1 MAAEVILRV
10 KVDRSQYNAFKKEVA
25 KGIDTGG
32 QNATANSLKEVGEQ
46 AEKSTSRI
54 QSLGEMLTKKI
65 AWYSISMA
73 ISSVTTAFK
82 NALTEIKEVDT
93 QLTNIQKVSNASA
106 EQMAALSEKAYSTA
120 SKYGVQ
126 ASHYMEAVYE
136 YTKAGFQDNADVM
149 AELSTKAMLVGDTTA
164 AVADKFLIA
173 GNAAWKYGQNVEQ
186 LSLLVDKADYI
197 NNNYATTFDKLAEGF
212 PRVASVASLAGMSAE
227 ETMAALGTITATTQE
242 TSSRASTAL
251 RALIINI
258 LGDTTTEIE
267 DGVTATEESIEGLR
281 DALKKYAPD
290 VIAAADATG
299 KLIDPMKSLKALSEA
314 YKRGDLT
321 QAGLY
326 EIEEALGGKLRTNQL
341 DALLKNFDMYEEM
354 LQGMAGAA
362 GTADKEIDIMLT
374 SWEAKSRILS
384 NTWTEFISKGLNSDI
399 FKRVIDDV
407 TTLLDR
413 FGGLNE
419 IIPIIAGT
427 MTALFAPAIAG
438 NIANMIDK
446 VRNLKTAVSG
456 FLNGV
461 KNSNVSISGAV
472 GTAVSAIATVATIAY
487 TIYQNHVRKIRQDAE
502 KATEEAMEDAAQA
515 QQTTENLSSLYA
527 AYEKAKAA
535 DDGSTEAKNALRTAT
550 ENLAVALGYEK
561 DAIDGVTKSW
571 EELTKEELDRQRWTV
586 DHAVETAGVGL
597 LRSAGTYA
605 SDGNSIIAAAKEVQ
619 KALVQDEN
627 SLEFSLGMA
636 STEKVSEQERI
647 RRAVN
652 AYKQTQEKIAAL
664 QAAYMAES
672 YSDINKTYMSGGLS
686 AGASVIAKD
695 AFANLSKNQIGK
707 QIDKLNADLE
717 EASFVKAYIEAVE
730 AQEKFNET
738 VEKFGEDSE
747 EAKSA
752 AEDLASAEQKV
763 ADESDALAAKQKAV
777 ADAFKNIS
785 GNATE
790 ATEALERYKAA
801 IESDTTEDTMKGYVE
816 AWQAG
821 FEDYQNGLKDSA
833 KIRALADLVLSEDE
847 IREIQKRGD
856 SLADYVFQNPLLSR
870 VFIKGY
876 ETNEETG
883 ETTPIFRDEL
893 EAAKEFASWIE
904 EFDTD
909 KNGLITR
916 VVGDTS
922 EIAARL
928 IETDDGLKIIVE
940 DWELLSE
947 QTGMDIGLL
956 KALMGEYGLLFEGL
970 EASGQDLLA
979 LAQELGAVNLDG
991 KIDIEKIIVNRA
1003 AAGDSEQDIQRLV
1016 DSLIEADQNGSIE
1029 LDFEYETVEE
1039 AKEKL
1044 YELIEKAQELNETYV
1059 DVDITVDDKASAILD
1074 KINGKIRDLPTER
1087 RIDIITN
1094 EINQK
1099 SGVDNG
1105 YNEVRTN
1112 ASGTDYAHGGATLV
1126 NEEGAEIIQ
1135 SNGRAWIAGGGYPTI
1150 TNVPR
1155 GAKVWTAK
1163 ETKAILGNSNLSLLY
1178 GGIKAMAGGS
1188 SVPSIISSVAHTTA
1202 WENAR
1207 FGADLSD
1214 DEALKNLQD
1223 MVSLRKTELSLIE
1236 QSGGSVAEQVEKQKG
1251 IQAAIVDV
1259 VQHLQDAQGRQ
1270 EDITQ
1275 LASEWYQINEDI
1287 TKLQEEELSEAE
1299 KKHLEELEDQT
1310 ALLKSQLDLLE
1321 ARGSSTKEQ
1330 IEKQREIRKSII
1342 QQAEYLKQTGGSET
1356 EINKLL
1362 TERYEIDKSIKNLRA
1377 EERKEAREERK
1388 AAREEAK
1395 KEKERLEERRQ
1406 KHLQTL
1412 KDNTAYLESQLAL
1425 IEERDGSI
1433 KSQILKERQID
1444 KSLQKQINYLR
1455 KIGGSNEEIN
1465 QLKLKQLQIDKE
1477 IKAKEQELY
1486 NNLQAAIQRRMDD
1499 INTKRDEELAK
1510 VDEKIQKLKDEHD
1523 IQEETNEL
1531 KEKELE
1537 LEKAQDA
1544 YENAKRQRTVRVY
1557 NAATGQWEW
1566 TYDASKVS
1574 SAQESYESAKK
1585 ALEDYKAEQEY
1596 EAEIKKLEDKQ
1607 QKITDKYDKLLDQW
1621 QTVLDAM
1628 AEPLQTIKSALNAI
1642 SNNATKDMRP
1652 TITKINEAL
1661 SAMGK
1666 PTISKKNLYDSGGIL
1681 SGIGGIK
1688 GTSADEI
1695 ILPPDITNRM
1705 LKPSMT
1711 SQLSRRMEELRYI
1724 YGSTGNLAGINGM
1737 AIGSQHN
1744 GDIYTFGNIT
1754 LSKDQAQST
1763 TVYELAN
1770 MARGLRSYSSAM

>member
-25 KGIDTGG
+25 KGIDAGG
-32 QNATANSLKEVGEQ
+32 QNATADSLKKVGEQ
-46 AEKSTSRI
+46 AEKSTSKI

-82 NALTEIKEVDT
+82 NALNEIKEVDT

-106 EQMAALSEKAYSTA
+106 EKMAELSEKAYSTA

-126 ASHYMEAVYE
+126 ASQYMEAVYE

-164 AVADKFLIA
+164 AIADKFLIA
-173 GNAAWKYGQNVEQ
+173 GNAAWKYGQNVEE

-242 TSSRASTAL
+242 TASRASTAL

-267 DGVTATEESIEGLR
+267 DGVTATEESIESLR
-281 DALKKYAPD
+281 DALRKYAPD

-299 KLIDPMKSLKALSEA
+299 KLINPMESLKALSEA

-354 LQGMAGAA
+354 LQGMATAA

-384 NTWTEFISKGLNSDI
+384 NTWTEFISKGLNADI

-821 FEDYQNGLKDSA
+821 FEDYQKGLKDSA

-1135 SNGRAWIAGGGYPTI
+1135 SDGRAWIAGGGYPTI

-1163 ETKAILGNSNLSLLY
+1163 ETKAILGNSNLSMLY

-1188 SVPSIISSVAHTTA
+1188 YVPSEISSVALKTL
-1202 WENAR
+1202 WE
-1207 FGADLSD
+1207 GANLFADKSD
-1214 DEALKNLQD
+1214 DKTLEGLQG
-1223 MVSLRKTELSLIE
+1223 MVSLRKAELSLLKE
-1236 QSGGSVAEQVEKQKG
+1236 NTEEVSAQVEKQRE
-1251 IQAAIVDV
+1251 IQSAIVDQV
-1259 VQHLQDAQGRQ
+1259 RYLQNTGGRQ
-1270 EDITQ
+1270 EDIVN
-1275 LASEWYQINEDI
+1275 LAAEWYQIEHDI
-1287 TKLQEEELSEAE
+1287 SELQDSLTDEQQRQV
-1299 KKHLEELEDQT
+1299 EELEEQ
-1310 ALLKSQLDLLE
+1310 KSL
-1321 ARGSSTKEQ
+1321 
-1330 IEKQREIRKSII
+1330 
-1342 QQAEYLKQTGGSET
+1342 
-1356 EINKLL
+1356 
-1362 TERYEIDKSIKNLRA
+1362 
-1377 EERKEAREERK
+1377 
-1388 AAREEAK
+1388 
-1395 KEKERLEERRQ
+1395 
-1406 KHLQTL
+1406 
-1412 KDNTAYLESQLAL
+1412 LESQLNL
-1425 IEERDGSI
+1425 IEARDGSV
-1433 KSQILKERQID
+1433 KSQILKEREIKNAIQAQID
-1444 KSLQKQINYLR
+1444 YQKQI
-1455 KIGGSNEEIN
+1455 GGSQEEIN
-1465 QLKLKQLQIDKE
+1465 KLKAEQYEIDSKIVSLEKSLYDNLQNAINKRIDVLNDKRDAAIEKIDKE
-1477 IKAKEQELY
+1477 I
-1486 NNLQAAIQRRMDD
+1486 D
-1499 INTKRDEELAK
+1499 
-1510 VDEKIQKLKDEHD
+1510 KLKEEHD
-1523 IQEETNEL
+1523 LQQKTNEL
-1531 KEKELE
+1531 KEKELAV
-1537 LEKAQDA
+1537 EKAREA
-1544 YENAKRQRTVRVY
+1544 LTNAKSQRTVRIY
-1557 NAATGQWEW
+1557 NAAKKRWEW
-1566 TYDASKVS
+1566 TYDANAVNSAREELS
-1574 SAQESYESAKK
+1574 SARQ
-1585 ALEDYKAEQEY
+1585 ALKDYNAEEKY
-1596 EAEIKKLEDKQ
+1596 NARIAKLEDKQ
-1607 QKITDKYDKLLDQW
+1607 SKIDAKYTEQIEKWQK
-1621 QTVLDAM
+1621 VLDSM
-1628 AEPLQTIKSALNAI
+1628 EEPVISINKAIKSI
-1642 SNNATKDMRP
+1642 EKNATKQMLP
-1652 TITKINEAL
+1652 TLKKINKAL
-1661 SAMGK
+1661 KGTGRKIGVS
-1666 PTISKKNLYDSGGIL
+1666 NLYDSGGVL
-1681 SGIGGIK
+1681 SGLGGIK
-1688 GTSADEI
+1688 GTSSDEI
-1695 ILPPDITNRM
+1695 ILPPDITSRM
-1705 LKPSMT
+1705 LKPAMT

-1724 YGSTGNLAGINGM
+1724 YGSAGNLAGLSNM

-1744 GDIYTFGNIT
+1744 GDIYSFGNIT
-1754 LSKDQAQST
+1754 LSKEQAKAT
-1763 TVYELAN
+1763 TVYELAK

>member
-32 QNATANSLKEVGEQ
+32 QNATANSLKEVGKQ
-46 AEKSTSRI
+46 AESSTSKI

-164 AVADKFLIA
+164 AIADKFLIA

-242 TSSRASTAL
+242 TASRASTAL

-314 YKRGDLT
+314 YKKGDLT
-321 QAGLY
+321 EAGLY
-326 EIEEALGGKLRTNQL
+326 EIESALGGKLRTNQL

-374 SWEAKSRILS
+374 SWEAKTKILN
-384 NTWTEFISKGLNSDI
+384 NTWTEFISKGLNADI
-399 FKRVIDDV
+399 FKKVIDDF
-407 TTLLDR
+407 TKLLDR

-419 IIPIIAGT
+419 ILPSVVMSMA
-427 MTALFAPAIAG
+427 ALFAPAIIG
-438 NIANMIDK
+438 NIEKAVAKIT
-446 VRNLKTAVSG
+446 NLKSAMSG
-456 FLNGV
+456 GFRTVNAET
-461 KNSNVSISGAV
+461 GAIQTNWSAI
-472 GTAVSAIATVATIAY
+472 GTAVSLGIGAIATAY
-487 TIYQNHVRKIRQDAE
+487 TLYQNHVRKIRQDS
-502 KATEEAMEDAAQA
+502 AAQA
-515 QQTTENLSSLYA
+515 AEAAQNAQTASNEFDNLTSLYSEYNKA
-527 AYEKAKAA
+527 KSAYEEGTGTKDAY
-535 DDGSTEAKNALRTAT
+535 RTAT
-550 ENLAVALGYEK
+550 ENLVVALGYEK
-561 DAIDGVTKSW
+561 TAVDALEGSLESLTRGQLEKKAKEIGEAVEVAERDIITEANTFRGYTENEIIQSAQRLQATGYKDYNGDDIMEAVDFDERLRRSVEAYKKYQDQLNALSAAYGAESLSDLNERIVSGDMDYITGLTASAMFKNMSKDDI
-571 EELTKEELDRQRWTV
+571 TKE
-586 DHAVETAGVGL
+586 
-597 LRSAGTYA
+597 
-605 SDGNSIIAAAKEVQ
+605 
-619 KALVQDEN
+619 
-627 SLEFSLGMA
+627 
-636 STEKVSEQERI
+636 
-647 RRAVN
+647 
-652 AYKQTQEKIAAL
+652 
-664 QAAYMAES
+664 
-672 YSDINKTYMSGGLS
+672 INKIRGY
-686 AGASVIAKD
+686 
-695 AFANLSKNQIGK
+695 
-707 QIDKLNADLE
+707 LE
-717 EASFVKAYIEAVE
+717 EAEFVGNYVELLE
-730 AQEKFNET
+730 AQEKYNKA
-738 VEKFGEDSE
+738 VEEFGKDSE
-747 EAKSA
+747 EAASA
-752 AEDLASAEQKV
+752 AEDVATAEEKTATSAANLAAQQKKVSDAFAEITGTAQSATAALEKYQKQLEGDT
-763 ADESDALAAKQKAV
+763 AESDAESLVEAAKKAV
-777 ADAFKNIS
+777 
-785 GNATE
+785 E
-790 ATEALERYKAA
+790 AYEK
-801 IESDTTEDTMKGYVE
+801 
-816 AWQAG
+816 
-821 FEDYQNGLKDSA
+821 GLKDSTAISAFADLWFSPGEIA
-833 KIRALADLVLSEDE
+833 KIREAGGNVADALMSNENFRRIFVKGTDE
-847 IREIQKRGD
+847 
-856 SLADYVFQNPLLSR
+856 N
-870 VFIKGY
+870 
-876 ETNEETG
+876 G
-883 ETTPIFRDEL
+883 ETVFNEAID
-893 EAAKEFASWIE
+893 AAKELAGILT

-909 KNGLITR
+909 DNDLLTDTTGKQIWARLYE
-916 VVGDTS
+916 TS
-922 EIAARL
+922 E
-928 IETDDGLKIIVE
+928 GMKIVVE
-940 DWELLSE
+940 DWEALAKQFGISSDTLKILLN
-947 QTGMDIGLL
+947 L
-956 KALMGEYGLLFEGL
+956 YGRLIPGL
-970 EASGQDLLA
+970 EASTTDMINFANACQA
-979 LAQELGAVNLDG
+979 
-991 KIDIEKIIVNRA
+991 
-1003 AAGDSEQDIQRLV
+1003 
-1016 DSLIEADQNGSIE
+1016 
-1029 LDFEYETVEE
+1029 FYETAEGIKRIDLGRV
-1039 AKEKL
+1039 
-1044 YELIEKAQELNETYV
+1044 IEKAFEEGATEDQVWNLVLGLQQMQENGDVELVVDDQQVRFAGGATQELIDKLDETTYTR
-1059 DVDITVDDKASAILD
+1059 II
-1074 KINGKIRDLPTER
+1074 
-1087 RIDIITN
+1087 RIDQSDVEDAKTKIDQMRAALDGIEDKNLTIKLN
-1094 EINQK
+1094 TIYGVPTLPDILEKGINQ
-1099 SGVDNG
+1099 
-1105 YNEVRTN
+1105 N

-1150 TNVPR
+1150 ANVPR

-1188 SVPSIISSVAHTTA
+1188 DVPSIISSVAHTTA

-1207 FGADLSD
+1207 FGVDLSD

-1251 IQAAIVDV
+1251 IQSAIVDV

-1433 KSQILKERQID
+1433 KNQILKERQID